1 MLTNKSFF
9 HPPPRSD
16 WERETTARILT
27 SSRVPWKPQHQ
38 WRKQELTA
46 GRRPLAGPERPGGCG
61 RGPGSASALP
71 PVPFRELHSRPAS
84 SFSQNETKKE
94 GRPAGP
100 AQARRGLRSGRDR
113 MRFDPNTATT
123 STLDPTPSLY
133 ADPTND
139 TDPTQT
145 PALACRPVRSPI
157 LVVLVEVLV

>member
-1 MLTNKSFF
+1 MEEAGA
-9 HPPPRSD
+9 HR
-16 WERETTARILT
+16 WT
-27 SSRVPWKPQHQ
+27 S
-38 WRKQELTA
+38 A
-46 GRRPLAGPERPGGCG
+46 IGRPGA
-61 RGPGSASALP
+61 RSAQAAVAEDLDPHRPFHLFPLGSSIPALP
-71 PVPFRELHSRPAS
+71 RHSHRMK
-84 SFSQNETKKE
+84 QRGK
-94 GRPAGP
+94 AGW
-100 AQARRGLRSGRDR
+100 ARTGEARRGLRSGRDR